1 MFKLTYMDI
10 KYKINWQVDIEGEAL
25 QIEPVLFQLLFF
37 IQQKG
42 SLKKATE
49 QTEVSY
55 RYAWGLLNKWQQRL
69 GKLVIL
75 EPGRG
80 AHLSEIGEK
89 LLNTNRQLL
98 ARFSPELDNFATET
112 KRELHALAQHSDTS
126 SLNIFASHG
135 LAVSTLRQLINQQ
148 SDFNLDLHFHGS
160 LECLRALDEGN
171 CDIAGFHIPIG
182 SLAKPLIPQYLDVLS
197 SENHQLIYVIKR
209 NQGLMFPAGNPNKIS
224 SLHTIS
230 NKNLRFVNR
239 QNDSGTRL
247 LFDQLLHDNAL
258 TARQINGFEHEEF
271 THMAVAALV
280 TSGVADVGF
289 GIAPVAEKFN
299 LEFLPL
305 VWEHYC
311 LAVPNSIMNDP
322 RVNQIIALLQSQQF
336 AHSLENTSGYQTDLS
351 GQKVSFES
359 IFEH

>member
-1 MFKLTYMDI
+1 MDV
-10 KYKINWQVDIEGEAL
+10 KYKIHWQLEFAGEEL
-25 QIEPVLFQLLFF
+25 QVEPVLFELLFF

-42 SLKKATE
+42 SLKQATVY
-49 QTEVSY
+49 TGVSY
-55 RYAWGLLNKWQQRL
+55 RYAWGLLIKWQQRIGDL
-69 GKLVIL
+69 VVLKPGK
-75 EPGRG
+75 G
-80 AHLSEIGEK
+80 AHLSAIGEK

-98 ARFSPELDNFATET
+98 ARFSPELDNFATEF
-112 KRELHALAQHSDTS
+112 KRELHALVQHANTS

-135 LAVSTLRQLINQQ
+135 LAISMLRQLINKQ

-160 LECLRALDEGN
+160 LECLRALDEDN

-182 SLAKPLIPQYLDVLS
+182 SIAKPLIPQYLNVLTP
-197 SENHQLIYVIKR
+197 ETHQLIYVVKR

-224 SLHTIS
+224 SIQAIS
-230 NKNLRFVNR
+230 DKNLRFVNR

-247 LFDQLLHDNAL
+247 LFDQLLQDNGL
-258 TARQINGFEHEEF
+258 TAQQINGYEHEEF

-311 LAVPNSIMNDP
+311 LAVPNSIIDDP
-322 RVNQIIALLQSQQF
+322 RVNQIVALLQSQQF

-359 IFEH
+359 IFER